1 MARVPQSG
9 ISGEVGS
16 RCDLPSARDRRLRR
30 LCASVSLLEEPLP
43 QATRSAD
50 MGSETHSEPSEVAA
64 EDGVVYVDGPD
75 GVAVAL
81 TPEAAIETSHRLLDG
96 GLSAHGQNV
105 LKADE
110 PKQR

>member
-1 MARVPQSG
+1 MSLGPTPPQCVEKG
-9 ISGEVGS
+9 
-16 RCDLPSARDRRLRR
+16 RCDGGGTSARRPFLRLVVVIVGT
-30 LCASVSLLEEPLP
+30 AAP
-43 QATRSAD
+43 ATRCGAMDSK
-50 MGSETHSEPSEVAA
+50 THDEPSEVAA

-105 LKADE
+105 LKADVAD
-110 PKQR
+110 KQ